1 MNVAQLRVF
10 YGVKNN
16 TLLAKKIKRGR
27 TTIWEWEKFGIPPR
41 TQALF
46 EVNSDGQLKADRVS
60 LSATNQ

>member
-16 TLLAKKIKRGR
+16 TLLAKEIKRGR

-41 TQALF
+41 TQATF
-46 EVNSDGQLKADRVS
+46 EVLTKGKLKADLQA
-60 LSATNQ
+60 LSS

>member
-16 TLLAKKIKRGR
+16 TLLAQKINRGR
-27 TTIWEWEKFGIPPR
+27 TTVWEWEKFGIPPR

-46 EVNSDGQLKADRVS
+46 EITSNGELKADRKS
-60 LSATNQ
+60 LPVTNT